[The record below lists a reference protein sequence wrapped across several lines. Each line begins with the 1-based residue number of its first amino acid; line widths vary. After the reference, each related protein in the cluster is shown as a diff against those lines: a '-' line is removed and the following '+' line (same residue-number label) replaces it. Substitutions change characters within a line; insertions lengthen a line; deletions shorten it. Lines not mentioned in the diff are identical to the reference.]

1 MAIIVFS
8 VSETSEGEKQ
18 KFSELTLLVL
28 SIITLIVDLIALSA
42 IVYRLGEYGFSPN
55 RTAVLG
61 SNLLIFGNLVW
72 IMIELYRVC
81 CKGDD
86 IKKVELI
93 IARYLPVYALWTI
106 FVTFGFPLIFGMK

>member
-1 MAIIVFS
+1 M
-8 VSETSEGEKQ
+8 ED
-18 KFSELTLLVL
+18 
-28 SIITLIVDLIALSA
+28 ITLIVDLIALSA

-61 SNLLIFGNLVW
+61 SNLLIFANLVW

-106 FVTFGFPLIFGMK
+106 LVIFGFPLIFGMK

>member
-1 MAIIVFS
+1 MEDKCF
-8 VSETSEGEKQ
+8 VSDHYLPGDRPDDKNT
-18 KFSELTLLVL
+18 
-28 SIITLIVDLIALSA
+28 
-42 IVYRLGEYGFSPN
+42 
-55 RTAVLG
+55 VLG